1 MAKYTVGLNTESAL
15 FDNAEFGTLEEAIA
29 FSRGRGGVY
38 SVQLSSGDP
47 MGEDYRMCHLS
58 YDSDEEKFSLDGMC
72 GWETITDDKLIDTLK
87 AYLG

>member
-1 MAKYTVGLNTESAL
+1 MAKYNVGLNTQSAL
-15 FDNAEFGTLEEAIA
+15 FDNAEFNTLEEAIV

-47 MGEDYRMCHLS
+47 ISDDYRMCHLS
-58 YDSDEEKFSLDGMC
+58 YDSTTNQFSVEGMC
-72 GWETITDDKLIDTLK
+72 GWESIPDDKLIKILK